1 MTAETSV
8 QRSFARVVFAFD
20 SRLRRRNGVFDY
32 FEFSGLHPTREAEER
47 AGRRIALAD
56 GVRLNPGDRIIELH
70 YRNEYFP
77 PMGEEGA
84 TVAWARRV
92 MRLMDGSLKELYHYL
107 QGRRDLNDIAAIRA
121 VMLLGVRTQA
131 AQFERLASRF
141 GFEPVPEP
149 DSLWRRL
156 CGLGQ
161 NAVGLLL
168 ILAANP
174 KAAHLDVLLC
184 RGTPF
189 FVSRRRLESRYR
201 VEINSSLGGLP

>member
-32 FEFSGLHPTREAEER
+32 FDSPDCILRVKLER
-47 AGRRIALAD
+47 AGRRIVLPD
-56 GVRLNPGDRIIELH
+56 GVCLNPGDRIIELH

-92 MRLMDGSLKELYHYL
+92 MRLMDRSLKELYHYL

-121 VMLLGVRTQA
+121 VMLLRSSDQA

-161 NAVGLLL
+161 NAVSLLL

-201 VEINSSLGGLP
+201 RDEPSFAGLP

>member
-32 FEFSGLHPTREAEER
+32 FESPDCILRLKLDR
-47 AGRRIALAD
+47 AGRRIVLPD
-56 GVRLNPGDRIIELH
+56 GVCLNPGDRIIELH
-70 YRNEYFP
+70 YRNEHFP
-77 PMGEEGA
+77 PMNEEGA

-92 MRLMDGSLKELYHYL
+92 TRLMDASLKELYKYL
-107 QGRRDLNDIAAIRA
+107 QGRSDLNDVAAIRA
-121 VMLLGVRTQA
+121 VMLLRGSNQA
-131 AQFERLASRF
+131 AQFARLASRF

-156 CGLGQ
+156 RGLGQ
-161 NAVGLLL
+161 NAAGLLL

-174 KAAHLDVLLC
+174 RAAHLDLLRC
-184 RGTPF
+184 RRTPF

-201 VEINSSLGGLP
+201 QAGRSSLGGFP